1 MKRTPYKLSKD
12 GTCMVDT
19 KKLRQLQ
26 LAELELLRETARIC
40 DELGLTYYLTGGTLL
55 GAVRHHG
62 FIPWDD
68 DIDIAMPRADYERLF
83 SEGAALFPP
92 HMRLRGFQNDER
104 FKRYYAHV
112 EDRSVRVTLHSA
124 QNTRRQYA
132 WIDIYPLDGLPGG
145 WLRSRLKFFSML
157 PQRLFYH
164 YSCFSDYVNLRRP
177 DRPFYQRVLIAFGK
191 LTGIGKRLD
200 TRRQLEKIDR
210 MLQKLRNKPS
220 RWYVNFMGLYLFREI
235 YPKTVYGAGAFYEF
249 EGGLYRGPE
258 QADAF
263 LRRMYGD
270 YMTPPPDGHKTIHII
285 EEIETDLPLTG
296 KKG

>member
-1 MKRTPYKLSKD
+1 
-12 GTCMVDT
+12 MVDT
-19 KKLRQLQ
+19 NKLRQLQ
-26 LAELELLRETARIC
+26 LAEVGLLRETVRIC

-68 DIDIAMPRADYERLF
+68 DIDIAMPREDYDRLF
-83 SEGAALFPP
+83 REGASRFPS
-92 HMRLRGFQNDER
+92 HMLLRDFKSDGR

-112 EDRSVRVTLHSA
+112 EDRRVRVTLHSA

-145 WLRSRLKFFSML
+145 WLRSRLYFFSML
-157 PQRLFYH
+157 PRRLFYH

-177 DRPFYQRVLIAFGK
+177 DRPFYQRALIALGRV
-191 LTGIGKRLD
+191 TGIGKRLD
-200 TRRQLEKIDR
+200 THRQLEKIDK
-210 MLQKLRNKPS
+210 MLAKMWGKPS

-235 YPKTVYGAGAFYEF
+235 YPKSVYGDGALYEF
-249 EGGLYRGPE
+249 EGAFYRGP
-258 QADAF
+258 ADADTF

-270 YMTPPPDGHKTIHII
+270 YMTPPPDDHKTIHII
-285 EEIETDLPLTG
+285 DEIETNVPAAG

>member
-1 MKRTPYKLSKD
+1 
-12 GTCMVDT
+12 MVDT
-19 KKLRQLQ
+19 NKLRQLQ
-26 LAELELLRETARIC
+26 LAEVGLLRETVRIC

-68 DIDIAMPRADYERLF
+68 DIDIAMPREDYDRLF
-83 SEGAALFPP
+83 REGASRFPA
-92 HMRLRGFQNDER
+92 HMLLRDFKSDGR

-112 EDRSVRVTLHSA
+112 EDRRVRVTLHSA

-145 WLRSRLKFFSML
+145 WLRSRLYFFL
-157 PQRLFYH
+157 HAAAPPFYH

-177 DRPFYQRVLIAFGK
+177 DRPFYQRALIALGRV
-191 LTGIGKRLD
+191 TGIGKRLD
-200 TRRQLEKIDR
+200 THRQLEKIDK
-210 MLQKLRNKPS
+210 MLSKMRGSPRAGTSTLWGFTCFARSIPS
-220 RWYVNFMGLYLFREI
+220 PSMATGRSMRSRARF
-235 YPKTVYGAGAFYEF
+235 
-249 EGGLYRGPE
+249 YRGP
-258 QADAF
+258 ADADTF

-270 YMTPPPDGHKTIHII
+270 YMTPPPDDHKTIHII
-285 EEIETDLPLTG
+285 DEIETNVPAAG